1 MRAQVT
7 GCTGLIGGEL
17 LKILA
22 AEQVETLAL
31 ARRSFVAPVGVRIM
45 QVDFS
50 DLKASSGLA
59 CTHGFSALG
68 TTIKKAGSQEAFRS
82 VDFDSVLA
90 SAKLAKECGA
100 TVFVVVSALGADS
113 NSGIFYNRVKGQMEE
128 ALRGLGFL
136 SVYVMRP
143 SLLLGEREE
152 SRFGEQVG
160 MVAGAILGPLMQG
173 PLRKY
178 RPIYGKDVAR
188 AMFLCA
194 RKAEPGFHI
203 LESDEIVA
211 AASKAP

>member
-22 AEQVETLAL
+22 AEQVETIAL
-31 ARRSFVAPVGVRIM
+31 ARRAFAAPVGVRVV
-45 QVDFS
+45 QTDFTQ
-50 DLKASSGLA
+50 LKPASNLT
-59 CTHGFSALG
+59 CTHAFSALG
-68 TTIKKAGSQEAFRS
+68 TTIKKAGSQDAFRQ
-82 VDFDSVLA
+82 VDFDAVLA
-90 SAKLAKECGA
+90 SAKLAKESGA
-100 TVFVVVSALGADS
+100 SVFVVVSALGADS
-113 NSGIFYNRVKGQMEE
+113 KSGIFYNRVKGQMEE
-128 ALRGLGFL
+128 ALRGMGFT

-160 MVAGAILGPLMQG
+160 MLAGAVLGPLMQG

-178 RPIYGKDVAR
+178 RPIQGKDVAR

-194 RKAEPGFHI
+194 KKAEPGFHI

-211 AASKAP
+211 AAGS